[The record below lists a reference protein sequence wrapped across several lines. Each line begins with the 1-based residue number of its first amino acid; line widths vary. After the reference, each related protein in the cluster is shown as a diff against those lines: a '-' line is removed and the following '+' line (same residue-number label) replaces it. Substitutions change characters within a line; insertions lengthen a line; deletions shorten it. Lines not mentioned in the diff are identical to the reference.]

1 METKKG
7 ANKKK
12 EADYE
17 YNVSINQNAD
27 FTQLCPYEKQILSLI
42 FSDQISTDFNAS
54 AYTETTVEL
63 NARFKEISKN
73 RKLVQQISKASS
85 KK

>member
-12 EADYE
+12 EDDYE

-42 FSDQISTDFNAS
+42 FSDQISTDFNNS
-54 AYTETTVEL
+54 
-63 NARFKEISKN
+63 IC
-73 RKLVQQISKASS
+73 
-85 KK
+85 

>member
-1 METKKG
+1 MM
-7 ANKKK
+7 
-12 EADYE
+12 
-17 YNVSINQNAD
+17 VSLLNCKNINLARVLSNM
-27 FTQLCPYEKQILSLI
+27 KRILSLI

-85 KK
+85 KKLNLWMKK